1 MDGLDGWVD
10 DGWTNRME
18 RFLPS
23 VHISRGSISK
33 IKIPGSTSLLN
44 YNTLVVLN
52 NGPLEVYMEFY
63 SPLIKIGNN
72 KLYVLELALA
82 RDQPRAEL

>member
-1 MDGLDGWVD
+1 MMDRP
-10 DGWTNRME
+10 NRME

-44 YNTLVVLN
+44 YNNTLVVLN

-82 RDQPRAEL
+82 RDQSRAEL

>member
-1 MDGLDGWVD
+1 MDGWMMDRP
-10 DGWTNRME
+10 NRME

-44 YNTLVVLN
+44 YNNTLVVLN

-82 RDQPRAEL
+82 RDQSRAEL

>member
-1 MDGLDGWVD
+1 MDGWMMDRP
-10 DGWTNRME
+10 NRME

-44 YNTLVVLN
+44 YNSTLVVLN

-82 RDQPRAEL
+82 RDQSRAEL